1 MKAVVFEEYGGPL
14 RVRDMPSPACPPDGV
29 VLDVYATGVC
39 RSDWHAWRGHDPVA
53 LPHVPGHEFAGVIAQ
68 AGPGVRSWRAG
79 ERVTAPFVC
88 GCGGCEVCVAGDPQ
102 VCPNQT
108 QPGFTHHGSFAEQV
122 VVHAAE
128 HNLVR
133 VPERLS
139 LLAAAGL
146 GCRFS
151 TAYRALTV
159 HGALG
164 PGQWLA
170 VHGCGGVGLSAVLIA
185 SVLGARV
192 VATDVS
198 PEALAVARERG
209 ATATLDVS
217 ELAGPAEIAARVR
230 EVTDGGAH
238 VSVDALGSV
247 STATASV
254 LSLRRRGRH
263 VQIGLLLGEA
273 ASAPL
278 PMDRVLAWEL
288 SIYGSH
294 GIAAH
299 EYAAMLDL
307 IERTGLD
314 PASLVGQ
321 VVTLEDAGPALAAM
335 DGRTAAGMTVV
346 QVRREVL

>member
-1 MKAVVFEEYGGPL
+1 MKALVFEEYGGPL
-14 RVRDMPSPACPPDGV
+14 RVRDVPPPACPPDGV

-88 GCGGCEVCVAGDPQ
+88 GCGGCDVCVAGDPQ

-133 VPERLS
+133 LPERLS

-159 HGALG
+159 HGGLA

-185 SVLGARV
+185 SVIGARV

-217 ELAGPAEIAARVR
+217 ELAGPAEIAARVH
-230 EVTDGGAH
+230 EITDGGAH

-247 STATASV
+247 SAATASV

-299 EYAAMLDL
+299 EYASMLDL

-321 VVTLEDAGPALAAM
+321 VVTLEDAGTALAAM

-346 QVRREVL
+346 QVKREVL